1 MLKGNT
7 ATAFRRKLAPLVI
20 CLPITL
26 GFSTTAPAQTTMTAG
41 VIMEKMPQAD
51 RYPFVAGIIEGLA
64 YARYVKDGKQ
74 TDGMGCIYDWFY
86 KKQGRIQDVYQAFSR
101 FKEHM
106 PGAIVAAMVAK
117 ECGN

>member
-1 MLKGNT
+1 
-7 ATAFRRKLAPLVI
+7 
-20 CLPITL
+20 
-26 GFSTTAPAQTTMTAG
+26 MTAG

-64 YARYVKDGKQ
+64 YARYVKDGKK

-86 KKQGRIQDVYQAFSR
+86 KNKGRIQDIYQAFDR
-101 FKEHM
+101 FKEHL
-106 PGAIVAAMVAK
+106 PGTIVATMVAK